1 MSVMSAAE
9 ARQAAGAGPQ
19 IAVPG
24 PRAANPARGRGAQ
37 FGAGHGAR
45 GRTIPD
51 SGPPSAGGPP
61 RPERTV
67 SEAGLA
73 APVTELHVQGL
84 EVRELRMTQVRAVDA
99 VERRPHGS
107 RSLASGPAVGATAG
121 PESGLHVPAL
131 LAPSGHIA
139 ASHVSASSVPAH
151 RVSAH
156 RVSAR
161 RVSASHLSASHVPAR
176 RVSAVRASAMPGSG
190 RAVAAG
196 HGPARSAP
204 QSGRTGSTGSRAD
217 RRPQGR
223 PGAVRLTRR
232 GRRVVAAL
240 ALALTASVVMLI
252 WLAAAGGAAASDHRA
267 PARGAYQGLAQVV
280 VRPGQTLW
288 SIAAAAEP
296 SADPRVVIQQ
306 IVEANALSGAT
317 IHTGQLLWVPKS

>member
-9 ARQAAGAGPQ
+9 ARQATGAGHQ
-19 IAVPG
+19 IAMPG
-24 PRAANPARGRGAQ
+24 PWGANPARGRGAP
-37 FGAGHGAR
+37 FGAGHGAK
-45 GRTIPD
+45 GGTKHD
-51 SGPPSAGGPP
+51 SGLPSAGGVP
-61 RPERTV
+61 RTERTV

-84 EVRELRMTQVRAVDA
+84 EVRELRMTQVRAVEA
-99 VERRPHGS
+99 VERRPPGS

-121 PESGLHVPAL
+121 PESGSHVPAL

-139 ASHVSASSVPAH
+139 ASHVPASS
-151 RVSAH
+151 VSAH

-161 RVSASHLSASHVPAR
+161 RVSASHLSAGHVAAR
-176 RVSAVRASAMPGSG
+176 RVSARAPAMPGSG

-267 PARGAYQGLAQVV
+267 PARGAYQGLTQVV